1 MIDNYHLPRE
11 NATFRFVIW
20 HGHLWGGRFQMAG
33 VGYRQFKARLAHLH
47 HLTAGDF
54 AVILRKRQMLEK
66 RRSAELLLTW
76 LPLW

>member
-1 MIDNYHLPRE
+1 MSVVWE
-11 NATFRFVIW
+11 
-20 HGHLWGGRFQMAG
+20 
-33 VGYRQFKARLAHLH
+33 RQFKARLAHLH